1 MNYKLTPESA
11 GADKQL
17 RALLT
22 EVQTLVQFRNYR
34 KAEELLKDCVL
45 LCQHIEQNNRGWGG

>member
-17 RALLT
+17 RALLI
-22 EVQTLVQFRNYR
+22 EVQTLVQIRDYR
-34 KAEELLKDCVL
+34 KAQELLKDCLL
-45 LCQHIEQNNRGWGG
+45 LCQHIEQNSRGM